1 MSNQQATV
9 SALFD
14 LAITAERAAEELYRG
29 LAARFS
35 HHPQVAGFW
44 QEYAADEVGHAQCL
58 ETIRS
63 KLSAEQLAAPANPAV
78 FEQASWTARFSVA
91 HALEQIRNL
100 ENAYQLASELENAET
115 NSVFESLT
123 GDFALA
129 QMSRSFLR
137 AQLSNHVAKI
147 AAFPDRFGDKAS
159 RLGIKALGDK
169 NAQGACQ

>member
-1 MSNQQATV
+1 MSNQPATV
-9 SALFD
+9 NALFD
-14 LAITAERAAEELYRG
+14 LAIMAEQAAEELYRG
-29 LAARFS
+29 LAACFA

-44 QEYAADEVGHAQCL
+44 REVAADEAGHAQCL

-63 KLSAEQLAAPANPAV
+63 NLSAEQLAAPANPAV

-91 HALEQIRNL
+91 RALARIRNL
-100 ENAYQLASELENAET
+100 EDAYHLASELENGET

-123 GDFALA
+123 SDLALA

-159 RLGIKALGDK
+159 RLRIKALDDQDK
-169 NAQGACQ
+169 EQTHE